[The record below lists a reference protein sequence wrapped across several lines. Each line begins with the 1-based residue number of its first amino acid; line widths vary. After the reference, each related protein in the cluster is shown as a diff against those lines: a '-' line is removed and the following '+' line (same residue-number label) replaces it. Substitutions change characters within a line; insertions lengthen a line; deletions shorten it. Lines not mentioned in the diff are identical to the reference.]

1 MGRTEAW
8 IETCKNPQDRAIVFD
23 PLMDIHSITPY
34 TFYDEFEEV
43 LYQQDIRMF
52 VTYNGLLSV

>member
-8 IETCKNPQDRAIVFD
+8 IEMCKNPQDRAIVLD
-23 PLMDIHSITPY
+23 PLIDTHPITPY
-34 TFYDEFEEV
+34 TFYNEFGEV

-52 VTYNGLLSV
+52 VAYNGLLSV